1 VLTGPV
7 RLLTMPVHL
16 NAEALMPSTTKPF
29 TLLLTCLLL
38 QACGSETQTA
48 PEQQEASDASAAD
61 RNQHTLLATLPAD
74 DDPAD
79 NTFQTLDGRGFDIGL
94 FEGEKV
100 FVNFWA
106 TWCAPCIRE
115 IPAINNAAA
124 ELADEGYIF
133 LFASDEDTDTIDAF
147 LQERQ
152 FPGNFIK
159 LNAYFSSY
167 GIGAV
172 PSSWLLDENGDVTQT
187 WAGAYE
193 WDSEEML
200 AQIRNQKMP

>member
-1 VLTGPV
+1 MTLKTTNIA
-7 RLLTMPVHL
+7 LLG
-16 NAEALMPSTTKPF
+16 
-29 TLLLTCLLL
+29 CLLL
-38 QACGSETQTA
+38 QACGGNSATA
-48 PEQQEASDASAAD
+48 PTAQETGVEPVFEIT
-61 RNQHTLLATLPAD
+61 QHALLASLPVD
-74 DDPAD
+74 DDPTD
-79 NTFQTLDGRGFDIGL
+79 NTFQTLDGRGFDIDL

-133 LFASDEDTDTIDAF
+133 LFASDEDTDTIDVF

-159 LNAYFSSY
+159 LNDFFSSY

-172 PSSWLLDENGDVTQT
+172 PSSWLLNVNGDVVQT

-200 AQIRNQKMP
+200 AQIRNIEPVE